1 MEMWDQFL
9 AWFQGHFFRKAPQC
23 ADVVRVPFIFLNGIP
38 TLKNGEMTHMGT
50 EMGPPTRQRHLVH
63 ELGTGPGPGITDEQ
77 RVKIEFNT
85 YNGTDIIVNRYLMC
99 VIMDCPTEP
108 VADPPA

>member
-38 TLKNGEMTHMGT
+38 TLENGEMTQMGT
-50 EMGPPTRQRHLVH
+50 EMGPPTRQRHFVH
-63 ELGTGPGPGITDEQ
+63 QSLELGTGPGIADEQ
-77 RVKIEFNT
+77 RVEIECNT
-85 YNGTDIIVNRYLMC
+85 
-99 VIMDCPTEP
+99 
-108 VADPPA
+108 